1 MTEISAARGAG
12 TRILALAMAL
22 SCTLIATTASAR
34 DGAWYIGGDLG
45 ALVADDT
52 DVDIGAVDN
61 AVTLNHDLGYDAAL
75 FFGRDFGAF
84 RVEAEAGYRTANL
97 GGFETAIR
105 LPGEGPVFPASRD
118 SAEGLT
124 SALSFTI
131 NGVIDIGD
139 DDGISGFVGGG
150 AGVARTKFHNQAVFA
165 NSAAFLD
172 SSDWGF
178 AWQLVA
184 GARLP
189 VSENIDITARY
200 RFFNGSNAQIVAF
213 NGAETDARFR
223 SHSILAG
230 ITFNFGGSGPR

>member
-1 MTEISAARGAG
+1 M
-12 TRILALAMAL
+12 RILAIAMAL
-22 SCTLIATTASAR
+22 SSTLLATPANAR
-34 DGAWYIGGDLG
+34 DGAWYVCGVLG
-45 ALVADDT
+45 AVFADDA

-61 AVTLNHDLGYDAAL
+61 AVTLHHDLGYDAAL

-97 GGFETAIR
+97 GGFDTMIR

-131 NGVIDIGD
+131 NGVLDIGD

-150 AGVARTKFHNQAVFA
+150 AGVARTKFHNQAVVA
-165 NSAAFLD
+165 NTAAFLD
-172 SSDWGF
+172 DSDWGF

-200 RFFNGSNAQIVAF
+200 RFFNGNNAQLVAF

-223 SHSILAG
+223 SHSVLAG
-230 ITFNFGGSGPR
+230 ITFNFGGQNPH